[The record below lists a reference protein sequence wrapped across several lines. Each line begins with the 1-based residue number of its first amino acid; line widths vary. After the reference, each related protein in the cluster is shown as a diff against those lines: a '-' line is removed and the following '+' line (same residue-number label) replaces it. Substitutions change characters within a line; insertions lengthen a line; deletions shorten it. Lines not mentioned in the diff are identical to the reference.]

1 MSTHRIKFKD
11 REIICGDGELLS
23 DALIKAGESVERP
36 CGGRGVCRKCIVIVN
51 GKEELSC
58 KYKVHSDIILE
69 LPERGEMISET
80 GAEITGSYTKEL
92 CFALDI
98 GTTTLA
104 LALISL
110 DESKIVKVITR
121 TNPQRAFGADIMT
134 RIDYCRKNSVSEL
147 NSVLITEINRMFSEF
162 SLPERDKKKL
172 FVSGNTTMLHLFF
185 GVDCSSIGEAPYTP
199 AFLDGRCS
207 SGESLGLT
215 GISEA
220 VSLPSISA
228 FVGADLVAGLNY
240 VSMPE
245 KGKYSLLID
254 LGTNAEVLLFSGDG
268 VLCTAAAAGPCFE
281 GANISCGMSA
291 TSGAVYSYNAAHGNP
306 EVKTIGDTPARGICG
321 TGLVDIIAALLN
333 SETVDETGFMECGV
347 FEITDGVTL
356 TQEDIRQYQLAK
368 SAVCSA
374 ILTLMKIKG
383 IEARDIDK
391 MFISGGFSAK
401 INIEN
406 AVKTGLLP
414 ASLADRCIS
423 VNNSSLLG
431 TVRYACE
438 QNTLS
443 GFTDRA
449 EYVDLSS
456 NSYFT
461 ELFVEN
467 MMFDTQE

>member
-1 MSTHRIKFKD
+1 MHRIKLRDK
-11 REIICGDGELLS
+11 EILCGDGELLS
-23 DALIKAGESVERP
+23 DVLIRAGVSAEHP
-36 CGGRGVCRKCIVIVN
+36 CGGRGICRKCVVKVN
-51 GKEELSC
+51 GREQLSC
-58 KYKVHSDIILE
+58 KYRVHSDIFLE
-69 LPERGEMISET
+69 IPERGEMVSET
-80 GAEITGSYTKEL
+80 GADMTGRRTENL

-110 DESKIVKVITR
+110 DEAEIINVITR
-121 TNPQRAFGADIMT
+121 TNPQRAFGSDIMT
-134 RIDYCRKNSVSEL
+134 RIDYCRKNSVKEL
-147 NSVLITEINRMFSEF
+147 NHVLITEINKMLAEF

-172 FVSGNTTMLHLFF
+172 FVSGNTTMLHIFF
-185 GVDCSSIGEAPYTP
+185 GIDCSSIGTAPYTP
-199 AFLDGRCS
+199 AFLESRSG
-207 SGESLGLT
+207 SGESLGLA

-240 VSMPE
+240 VSKPS
-245 KGKYSLLID
+245 KGRYNLLVD
-254 LGTNAEVLLFSGDG
+254 LGTNAEVLLFSENS

-291 TSGAVYSYNAAHGNP
+291 TNGAVYSYTIKNGDA
-306 EVKTIGDTPARGICG
+306 VIKTIGNAQAKGICG
-321 TGLVDIIAALLN
+321 TGLVDLIAALLDCG
-333 SETVDETGFMECGV
+333 TVDETGFMECGS
-347 FEITDGVTL
+347 FEVSDGVTL

-383 IEARDIDK
+383 VSFDDIEK

-414 ASLADRCIS
+414 ASLADRCVS

-431 TVRYACE
+431 TFRYACGTGE
-438 QNTLS
+438 FSELTE
-443 GFTDRA
+443 RA

-456 NSYFT
+456 NPFFT

>member
-1 MSTHRIKFKD
+1 MHRIKLRDK
-11 REIICGDGELLS
+11 EILCGDGELLS
-23 DALIKAGESVERP
+23 DVLIRAEVSAEHP
-36 CGGRGVCRKCIVIVN
+36 CGGRGICRKCVVKVN
-51 GKEELSC
+51 GREELSC
-58 KYKVHSDIILE
+58 KYRVRSDIFLE
-69 LPERGEMISET
+69 IPERGEMVSET
-80 GAEITGSYTKEL
+80 GADMTGRRTENL

-110 DESKIVKVITR
+110 DEAEIINVITR

-134 RIDYCRKNSVSEL
+134 RIDYCRKNSVKEL
-147 NSVLITEINRMFSEF
+147 NHVLITEINKMLAEF

-172 FVSGNTTMLHLFF
+172 FVSGNTTMLHIFF
-185 GVDCSSIGEAPYTP
+185 GIDCSSIGTAPYTP
-199 AFLDGRCS
+199 AFLESRRG
-207 SGESLGLT
+207 SGESLGLA

-240 VSMPE
+240 VSKPS
-245 KGKYSLLID
+245 KGRYNLLVD
-254 LGTNAEVLLFSGDG
+254 LGTNAEVLLFSENS

-291 TSGAVYSYNAAHGNP
+291 TNGAVYSYTARNG
-306 EVKTIGDTPARGICG
+306 EIGIKTIGNVPAKGICG
-321 TGLVDIIAALLN
+321 TGLVDIIAALLDCG
-333 SETVDETGFMECGV
+333 TVDETGFMESGS
-347 FEITDGVTL
+347 FEVSDGVTL

-374 ILTLMKIKG
+374 ILTLMKLKSVSFDD
-383 IEARDIDK
+383 IEK

-414 ASLADRCIS
+414 ASLADRCVS

-431 TVRYACE
+431 TFRYACGTCE
-438 QNTLS
+438 FSELTE
-443 GFTDRA
+443 RA

-456 NSYFT
+456 NPFFT